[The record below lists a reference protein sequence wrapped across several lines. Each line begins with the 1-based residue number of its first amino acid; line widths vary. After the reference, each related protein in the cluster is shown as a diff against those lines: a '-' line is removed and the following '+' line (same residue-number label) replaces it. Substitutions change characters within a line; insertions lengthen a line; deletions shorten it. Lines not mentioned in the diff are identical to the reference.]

1 MPAGKLFYKLAILL
15 SGRLSELSTKMR
27 SNVVKAQAPSKAG
40 SRMAPAEVATV
51 RDTFGLPKSA
61 KLLGYYH
68 CSVRHE
74 VNGEPT
80 LAPPPLPSHSL
91 PLPTT
96 PYHPIPRPS
105 HPRPT
110 PYHPLPP
117 CPTPNPRPPPSPTL
131 SHPLPPPPLTPSFT
145 PTRPR

>member
-80 LAPPPLPSHSL
+80 LAPPPLPL
-91 PLPTT
+91 P
-96 PYHPIPRPS
+96 
-105 HPRPT
+105 PT

-117 CPTPNPRPPPSPTL
+117 YTTPFPPP
-131 SHPLPPPPLTPSFT
+131 SHPLPPSTTLSNPQP
-145 PTRPR
+145 